1 VAAIPRIALIGA
13 GSMGSNHARVLA
25 ETDEAELAIVIDIEV
40 ERARQLADL
49 YGCGFATD
57 IGAAASCDAAVVAT
71 PTALHLPHAR
81 ELIDFGKPVLVE
93 KPVTPNI
100 EATRAVIT
108 AADRAGTPLM
118 CGFVERFNPVVT
130 TVATLLDREPVHLV
144 TLRHSPKTPRS
155 TLSVVLD
162 LLIHDID
169 LVLRYMGGKRVHDV
183 VSATASPNSDVAEV
197 ADCILRFETGAVAT
211 LSASRASQRKVRT
224 HVIETGNALYDVDL
238 LRQDITV
245 YQHRSHEA
253 VYRDGPTYRAETVV
267 DIPFVRHGGEPLALQ
282 LRHFLRLI
290 AGAVDAEAERSS
302 ILPAHEVAALV
313 EKSA

>member
-1 VAAIPRIALIGA
+1 MAAIPRIALIGA
-13 GSMGSNHARVLA
+13 GSMGRNHARVLA
-25 ETDEAELAIVIDIEV
+25 ETGEAELAIVIDIEV

-57 IGAAASCDAAVVAT
+57 IEAAASCDAAVVAT

-169 LVLRYMGGKRVHDV
+169 LVLRYMGGRRVHDV

-238 LRQDITV
+238 LRQDVTV

-290 AGAVDAEAERSS
+290 AGEVDAEAERAS

>member
-1 VAAIPRIALIGA
+1 MPAIPRIALIGA
-13 GSMGSNHARVLA
+13 GSMGRNHARVLA
-25 ETDEAELAIVIDIEV
+25 ETDGAELAIVIDIEV

-49 YGCGFATD
+49 YGCAFATD
-57 IGAAASCDAAVVAT
+57 IDAATSCDAAVVAT

-93 KPVTPNI
+93 KPVTPDI
-100 EATRAVIT
+100 EATRAVIA

-130 TVATLLDREPVHLV
+130 TVATMLDHEPLHLV
-144 TLRHSPKTPRS
+144 TLRHSPTTPRS

-169 LVLRYMGGKRVHDV
+169 LVLRYMGGRRVRQV
-183 VSATASPNSDVAEV
+183 VSATASPGSEVAEV

-224 HVIETGNALYDVDL
+224 HVIETEDALYDVDL
-238 LRQDITV
+238 LRQDVTV

-253 VYRDGPTYRAETVV
+253 VRDGLTYRAETVV

-290 AGAVDAEAERSS
+290 AGEVDAEAERAS

-313 EKSA
+313 ETHA